1 MSTHKEDKKEEKCQK
16 CPEPFTAPGKCLD
29 EVCLVFDDQ
38 QELYVSQNFLIL
50 SSPVFDAM
58 FKNDFKEKQ
67 QSAVFLK
74 GKNHSEFHE
83 FLLCIN
89 PGTFKPVTEA
99 NVLRIV
105 PIAEE
110 YQVDPII
117 QICQLI
123 MQNWLQKEYVSAKS
137 NKYYSNYY
145 HHSVVPT
152 RQCLSILTTSLSLNY
167 KSLIDNAVEILAK
180 MPHRI
185 YYGSYKPDTL
195 CTDCHSQTRDLNG
208 KNITVR
214 EIIDE
219 CKIVFQTLP
228 AELRCTILSK
238 KLALYEDNYTL

>member
-1 MSTHKEDKKEEKCQK
+1 MSTHTEEKKEECPK

-29 EVCLVFDDQ
+29 EVRLVFDDQ
-38 QELYVSQNFLIL
+38 QELYVSQNLLIL
-50 SSPVFDAM
+50 SSPVFEAM

-74 GKNHSEFHE
+74 GKNYSEFHA

-99 NVLRIV
+99 NVLCIV
-105 PIAEE
+105 HIAEE
-110 YQVDPII
+110 YQVDTII
-117 QICQLI
+117 QRCKLI
-123 MQNWLQKEYVSAKS
+123 MKNWLEKEYVSAKRNNS
-137 NKYYSNYY
+137 LPEDYFYS
-145 HHSVVPT
+145 VEPT
-152 RQCLSILTTSLSLNY
+152 RQCLSILTTTLALNY
-167 KSLIDNAVEILAK
+167 KSLVDNAVDILSK

-195 CTDCHSQTRDLNG
+195 RTNQHSSKLAING
-208 KNITVR
+208 KKITVR

-219 CKIVFQTLP
+219 CKTVFETLP

-238 KLALYEDNYTL
+238 KLALYEDNTTL